1 MNPQLLKV
9 IPQPNQSFSIRQDL
23 VPFFYNRWHF
33 HPEVELVHIQ
43 KGSGIQFVGDSIRPF
58 RKDDMILV
66 GSMLPHLWRCDD
78 LYFEKG
84 SRLRAK
90 ATVAHFREDF
100 WGKEFLELP
109 ENKKIRE
116 LLVRAKRG
124 LLIRGKTR
132 TAVAALMPQLLKAG
146 QTERIIILLRMLSL
160 IAGAGNHTELLATS
174 GFQPQTEG
182 TETGRIN
189 KVYAYT
195 LARFKEKI
203 SLEDIAAV
211 ANISPHSFCRFFK
224 SHTRKTYNNFLRE
237 LRIGHACKLLMGDK
251 LSLTQVCYNS
261 GFNNVTNF
269 YKAFRQVTGRTPVEY
284 RKEFVS

>member
-1 MNPQLLKV
+1 MNPQLLKL

-23 VPFFYNRWHF
+23 VPYFYNRWHF

-58 RKDDMILV
+58 KKDDMILV

-78 LYFEKG
+78 VYFEKG
-84 SRLRAK
+84 SRLRAM
-90 ATVAHFREDF
+90 ATVTHFREDF
-100 WGKEFLELP
+100 WGREFLELP

-116 LLVRAKRG
+116 LLLRARRG
-124 LLIRGKTR
+124 ILIRGKTR
-132 TAVAALMPQLLKAG
+132 VAVAQLMQQLLQAG
-146 QTERIIILLRMLSL
+146 QTDRIIILLRIFSQ
-160 IAGAGNHTELLATS
+160 IANARTHTEILAST

-182 TETGRIN
+182 AETGRIN
-189 KVYAYT
+189 KIYT
-195 LARFKEKI
+195 YSLAHFKEKI

-224 SHTRKTYNNFLRE
+224 SHTRKTYSNFLRE
-237 LRIGHACKLLMGDK
+237 LRIGHACKLLIDNH
-251 LSLTQVCYNS
+251 LNLTQVCYNS

-269 YKAFRQVTGRTPVEY
+269 YKAFQQVTGQTPMGY
-284 RKEFVS
+284 RKEFVR